1 MKYKDGDI
9 VCLNDGRTVYIFAV
23 DKSNKEY
30 QVTETEDNDAL
41 FFITEDEILMKLT

>member
-23 DKSNKEY
+23 DKSNREY
-30 QVTETEDNDAL
+30 QVADTEDDGTL
-41 FFITEDEILMKLT
+41 FSIEEDEIFMKLT